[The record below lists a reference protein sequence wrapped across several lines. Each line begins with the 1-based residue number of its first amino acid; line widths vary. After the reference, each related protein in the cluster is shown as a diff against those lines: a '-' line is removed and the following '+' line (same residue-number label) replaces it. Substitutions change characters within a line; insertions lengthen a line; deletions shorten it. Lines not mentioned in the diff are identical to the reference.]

1 MRPSHKRTL
10 FQIEERLRF
19 GRKLLFYNRFSDSAR
34 LAFALKLSIVI
45 AIQIFT
51 V

>member
-1 MRPSHKRTL
+1 M
-10 FQIEERLRF
+10 EERLRF
-19 GRKLLFYNRFSDSAR
+19 SRKLLFYNWFADSLR
-34 LAFALKLSIVI
+34 MAFALKLSIVI

>member
-1 MRPSHKRTL
+1 
-10 FQIEERLRF
+10 
-19 GRKLLFYNRFSDSAR
+19 LLFYNRFADSLR
-34 LAFALKLSIVI
+34 LAFALKLWIVI

>member
-1 MRPSHKRTL
+1 
-10 FQIEERLRF
+10 
-19 GRKLLFYNRFSDSAR
+19 LLFYNPFSDSLR
-34 LAFALKLSIVI
+34 LAFDLKPSIVI

>member
-1 MRPSHKRTL
+1 
-10 FQIEERLRF
+10 
-19 GRKLLFYNRFSDSAR
+19 LLFYNRFADLLR
-34 LAFALKLSIVI
+34 LAFALKLSMVI